1 MGDDEMSDSVHRV
14 RAATVRLGDPTDRDR
29 IGEGEVP
36 VGTWLRGW
44 LSGQVAI
51 VRATV
56 RDHIEG
62 ASAPD
67 GLYERAERQ
76 APYFARRVAALRR
89 DEGELRLFLDLVDAE
104 LAHPGFAD
112 EPNRAR
118 ATLHLARAA
127 ADHLERL
134 TASAMELA
142 QDVAPPGGN
151 RPDPPFGP

>member
-1 MGDDEMSDSVHRV
+1 MGDEEMSDSVHRV
-14 RAATVRLGDPTDRDR
+14 RAATVRLGDPSESADHGDP
-29 IGEGEVP
+29 ELP

-76 APYFARRVAALRR
+76 APYFARRVAELRR

-104 LAHPGFAD
+104 LAHPGFAG
-112 EPNRAR
+112 EPHRAR

-134 TASAMELA
+134 VAAAMELA
-142 QDVAPPGGN
+142 QDVAPPGGA
-151 RPDPPFGP
+151 RPDPPTAT